1 MDCKCDTEKR
11 FQQNERTKMCVCML
25 LARYDNKSML
35 NNRARVNKY
44 KRNKR
49 NMSRRFFSLAAFV
62 RFTLNFILFTGID
75 SSNTSIHLLLLWN
88 TNCSVP
94 YASSFLSSRAFFFFF
109 LLFSSQHCKRCIE
122 NRHKRILIYLSD
134 ESRKTVLFYFVS
146 FSFVAIWVWCSKA
159 LLTTQF
165 FFASEILSVFFL
177 LSLFSSSFW
186 KKKEDSRLGSVIVLK
201 LEYSIRVY
209 DEKELI

>member
-11 FQQNERTKMCVCML
+11 FQQNERTKICVCVCVL
-25 LARYDNKSML
+25 LARCDNKSML
-35 NNRARVNKY
+35 NNMARVNKY

-75 SSNTSIHLLLLWN
+75 SSNTSNMNICIHLLLLWN

-94 YASSFLSSRAFFFFF
+94 YASSFLSSRAFFIFF
-109 LLFSSQHCKRCIE
+109 LLFSSQQCKRCIE

-165 FFASEILSVFFL
+165 FFASEILSVFFCSRSFHL
-177 LSLFSSSFW
+177 AFEKRKRILVSDPLLFSS
-186 KKKEDSRLGSVIVLK
+186 LNIP
-201 LEYSIRVY
+201 
-209 DEKELI
+209 

>member
-11 FQQNERTKMCVCML
+11 FQQNERTKICVCVL

-35 NNRARVNKY
+35 KNRARVNKY

-75 SSNTSIHLLLLWN
+75 SSNTSNMNICIHLLLLWN

-94 YASSFLSSRAFFFFF
+94 YASSFLSSRAFFIFF
-109 LLFSSQHCKRCIE
+109 LLFSSQQCKRCIE

-146 FSFVAIWVWCSKA
+146 FSFVAIWVWCSKDIP
-159 LLTTQF
+159 F
-165 FFASEILSVFFL
+165 FSLFLCFFCSRSFHLAFEKRKRILVSDPL
-177 LSLFSSSFW
+177 LFSS
-186 KKKEDSRLGSVIVLK
+186 LNIP
-201 LEYSIRVY
+201 
-209 DEKELI
+209 